1 MRVSRVA
8 RHGLFTL
15 HSLRAHFSFPFRVSA
30 VFFSVTLLR
39 QHDITLDRETTT
51 ITTSTTSTTSTTT
64 AGGGGTQLSA
74 LISCPMSMSAAKYGG
89 NFLGNFI
96 DGMS

>member
-51 ITTSTTSTTSTTT
+51 TTITTSTTT